1 MCVCFSVCV
10 CVFVFE
16 CVRMCTPVQWLQLSI
31 IILITVKKTDEGV
44 ATSI

>member
-1 MCVCFSVCV
+1 
-10 CVFVFE
+10 
-16 CVRMCTPVQWLQLSI
+16 VQWLQLSI